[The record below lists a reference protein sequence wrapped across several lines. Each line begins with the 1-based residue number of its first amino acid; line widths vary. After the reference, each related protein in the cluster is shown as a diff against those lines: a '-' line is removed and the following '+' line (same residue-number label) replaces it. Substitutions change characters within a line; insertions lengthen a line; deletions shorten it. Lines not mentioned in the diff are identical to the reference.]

1 MSDQERLSVLL
12 AEPDP
17 ESRLQIIQIISAE
30 GFQVDAV
37 ETREQLM
44 SRENWSDYFL
54 IILEHE
60 LPDGNTDEFLPEI
73 QQQAK
78 NAELMII
85 TSRSEVQSMVLAF
98 RNEIADYFIKPIDRE
113 LFRNSVQRIRT
124 ERAVSSKLRQTQ
136 AQLNAIVESAI
147 EAVITINRRGIIQ
160 SFNSAAEKMFGYSAA
175 EIIGQNV
182 SLLTPHPIREH
193 HDQFITQYLETGIS
207 YIVGARRE
215 LQASHRD
222 GTLIPIELSVTDL
235 PQFEIFAGIIA
246 DISERKQGEKK
257 QAELSRAV
265 AVAAQ
270 QERRQLANILHDHLQ
285 QLLIGVRI
293 HLGIARKGVH
303 SESEK
308 LTLARAD
315 ELLNQSIEV
324 TRSLTAE
331 LNPVVLH
338 EEGLPMAL
346 EWLAHNM
353 QERYNLTVAL
363 DLDQAVSPQAELTK
377 IVLYECVRE
386 ILFNVV
392 KHAQATH
399 AQVGMHSISNQELE
413 ITVSDDGVGFDLQQF
428 DQQKTEPGGMGL
440 SNIEYRLS
448 LINGKFWL
456 DSSPGQGTK
465 AHIIAAR
472 ESD

>member
-1 MSDQERLSVLL
+1 
-12 AEPDP
+12 
-17 ESRLQIIQIISAE
+17 
-30 GFQVDAV
+30 
-37 ETREQLM
+37 
-44 SRENWSDYFL
+44 
-54 IILEHE
+54 
-60 LPDGNTDEFLPEI
+60 
-73 QQQAK
+73 
-78 NAELMII
+78 
-85 TSRSEVQSMVLAF
+85 
-98 RNEIADYFIKPIDRE
+98 
-113 LFRNSVQRIRT
+113 
-124 ERAVSSKLRQTQ
+124 
-136 AQLNAIVESAI
+136 
-147 EAVITINRRGIIQ
+147 
-160 SFNSAAEKMFGYSAA
+160 
-175 EIIGQNV
+175 
-182 SLLTPHPIREH
+182 
-193 HDQFITQYLETGIS
+193 
-207 YIVGARRE
+207 
-215 LQASHRD
+215 
-222 GTLIPIELSVTDL
+222 
-235 PQFEIFAGIIA
+235 
-246 DISERKQGEKK
+246 
-257 QAELSRAV
+257 
-265 AVAAQ
+265 
-270 QERRQLANILHDHLQ
+270 
-285 QLLIGVRI
+285 VRI
-293 HLGIARKGVH
+293 HLGIARKGTH

-308 LTLARAD
+308 QTLARAD

-338 EEGLPMAL
+338 EEGLTMAL

-353 QERYNLTVAL
+353 QERYNLTVGL

-413 ITVSDDGVGFDLQQF
+413 ITVSDDGVGFDLQQI